1 MRATKRTLV
10 PLRQSASLC
19 RRRPDRTWAVSYP
32 GPVVNGRQEVARRFF
47 RLKADAEAFCSVKRA
62 EIASL
67 GALADGLSD
76 ELKRDAL
83 LCVERLAPLG
93 VNLVTAVDWF
103 IKSQP
108 NGGAKVSIADAAKAL
123 QARIV
128 ADGYSKRHSQ
138 NVGQIVSSFG
148 RGRMDVPVSSI
159 TEEDAQTW
167 LDGYRTKEN
176 QPLSVVAFNT
186 YRRYLS
192 VFFNYCLKRGWVTA
206 NPVSRV
212 GARKVL
218 SKVPRL
224 LSPNDLR
231 VMLDAAS
238 DVIKPVLAIQALCGL
253 RVAEAARLRWSDIL
267 WTENGNFIRIGA
279 DTAKTSRRRLV
290 PIPDGLAGYLREI
303 NQGGGHVYLPGK
315 GSVDALQKAMVGFRR
330 SLIGVAWGRNALRAS
345 ALSYRLASTKDAA
358 GTAFEMGNSAAILM
372 RDYRELTTKADADRW
387 FSTALNGAGRV
398 AQLEATSAPW
408 IG

>member
-62 EIASL
+62 EVASL

-93 VNLVTAVDWF
+93 VNLVVAVDWF

-108 NGGAKVSIADAAKAL
+108 DGGAKISIADAAKAL

-148 RGRMDVPVSSI
+148 RGRMDAPVSSV
-159 TEEDAQTW
+159 TEQDAQAW
-167 LDGYRTKEN
+167 LDGYRTKDKR
-176 QPLSVVAFNT
+176 PLSVVAFNT

-192 VFFNYCLKRGWVTA
+192 VFFNFCLKRGWVTA
-206 NPVSRV
+206 NPVARV

-218 SKVPRL
+218 AKVPRL
-224 LSPNDLR
+224 LSTHDLR
-231 VMLDAAS
+231 VILDAAPE
-238 DVIKPVLAIQALCGL
+238 VIKPVLAIQALCGL
-253 RVAEAARLRWSDIL
+253 RVAEAARLRWSDVL

-279 DTAKTSRRRLV
+279 DTAKTSRRRLT
-290 PIPDGLAGYLREI
+290 PIPDGLAGYLRGIRRGE
-303 NQGGGHVYLPGK
+303 GHVYQPGK
-315 GSVDALQKAMVGFRR
+315 GSVDALQKATVGFRR
-330 SLIGVAWGRNALRAS
+330 ALPGVAWGRNALRAS
-345 ALSYRLASTKDAA
+345 ALSYRLALTKDAA
-358 GTAFEMGNSAAILM
+358 GTAFEMGNSPTILM
-372 RDYRELTTKADADRW
+372 RDYRELTTKADAEHW
-387 FSTALNGAGRV
+387 FSVVPG
-398 AQLEATSAPW
+398 S
-408 IG
+408 